1 MLAQLQAAQD
11 AVSNPPGKVGPN
23 ALYDALKSESRW
35 YNDDP
40 IDGARWN
47 KLFPYQLAIYK
58 VTDGRSDRQYTFTL
72 PMAPEALSV
81 TMPFASTVTATL
93 GGIVEENNGA
103 PFRLLSFTG
112 TTGVVPLKGSAK
124 QASDLSTS
132 RGIFAGTINASN
144 NTMDSV
150 KAVATG
156 KTVVYSNL
164 IDPEPENDILKSTG
178 YYQFRLLQ
186 RFLEGYAALKKG
198 TDGNQYRLAVCMWKD
213 EAVYYVT
220 PQVFAVNRT
229 AADPYSYNYSLQFK
243 AWRRTTDQGTE
254 YQAPNVPTVAP
265 DWLQNVK
272 NRINYVRDVI
282 QGGQDVLNAVRSDL
296 GSAVWDTVR
305 QVTLVADDALGL
317 GVSLSSFPSSVIADC
332 KNSVAQVASLKEKE
346 EYLERVYGD
355 RWKEIKEWLFGDDDV
370 NTNTNTNALAVR
382 PPGAAS
388 GAGGSTPDGANAAW
402 NGFSEQE
409 LQKTPSISAKIESE
423 KRRVRGLTAD
433 DYQAMQA
440 ENVRNAAAFAEAVG
454 ATTSVYKETYGFS
467 SSPVLKSE
475 PSEAD
480 YEVLF
485 ALNELNT
492 ILDKF
497 ITANTKQQTLS
508 AVEYI
513 GGLATK
519 SGIAFETPVS
529 KFGVPFPYGSSLES
543 LALRYLGDA
552 NRWHE
557 IAALNGLQTPFIDEV
572 GFNADLLVNGDGN
585 QIVVSNTYSEKL
597 FIGQPVWIGSNVVSR
612 SKRQIRGITPI
623 GSSLYILLSGDAN
636 LDNYRTADLA
646 SIHAYLPYT
655 VNSQQLIYIPSQDAV
670 EGDDF
675 RTDKIPSVDE
685 TDKLLRIG
693 GLDLLLTSDSDLVV
707 TPTGDGG
714 WSYGMTNIVQWLK
727 IGMSTPRGALVQH
740 PNFGIDIVPGT
751 SVADTSATEMAKS
764 IRNLVSINPAFSG
777 LESVSVTVNGPT
789 ADIAAAVGI
798 KGISSNIPIVT
809 TVRV

>member
-11 AVSNPPGKVGPN
+11 AVNNPPGTGLN
-23 ALYDALKSESRW
+23 TSQSARLSDALGSESRW

-40 IDGARWN
+40 IDGTRWN

-58 VTDGRSDRQYTFTL
+58 VADGRADRQYTFTL
-72 PMAPEALSV
+72 PIAPEALSI
-81 TMPFASTVTATL
+81 TMPFASAVTATL

-124 QASDLSTS
+124 QATDLSTS
-132 RGIFAGTINASN
+132 RGIFAGTINAVNS
-144 NTMDSV
+144 TMDSV
-150 KAVATG
+150 KAVSTG

-164 IDPEPENDILKSTG
+164 IDPEPGNDIIKSTG

-198 TDGNQYRLAVCMWKD
+198 SDGNQYRLAVCMWKD

-243 AWRRTTDQGTE
+243 AWRRTSDQGTE

-265 DWLQNVK
+265 NWLAGIK

-296 GSAVWDTVR
+296 GNAVWDTVR

-317 GVSLSSFPSSVIADC
+317 GVSLSSFPSSIIADC
-332 KNSVAQVASLKEKE
+332 KSSVAQVASLREKE

-370 NTNTNTNALAVR
+370 DTNTLAGR
-382 PPGAAS
+382 PPSAAS
-388 GAGGSTPDGANAAW
+388 GAGGSTPDGTNAAW
-402 NGFSEQE
+402 NSFSEQE
-409 LQKTPSISAKIESE
+409 LQKTPSLSAKIESE
-423 KRRVRGLTAD
+423 KRRVRGLTED
-433 DYQAMQA
+433 DYRAMQA
-440 ENVRNAAAFAEAVG
+440 DNVRNAAAFAEAVG
-454 ATTSVYKETYGFS
+454 ATTSTYTETYGLPS
-467 SSPVLKSE
+467 VPVLKSE
-475 PSEAD
+475 PDDAD

-497 ITANTKQQTLS
+497 IIANTKQQTMS

-513 GGLATK
+513 GGLATRA
-519 SGIAFETPVS
+519 GIAFEVPVS
-529 KFGVPFPYGSSLES
+529 KFGIPFPYGSSLES

-557 IAALNGLQTPFIDEV
+557 IAALNGLQSPFIDEV

-585 QIVVSNTYSEKL
+585 QIVVSDTYYEKL

-612 SKRQIRGITPI
+612 SKRQIKGITRVND
-623 GSSLYILLSGDAN
+623 SLYVLLSGDS
-636 LDNYRTADLA
+636 LDNYRTTDLA

-655 VNSQQLIYIPSQDAV
+655 VNSQQLVYIPSQDVV

-675 RTDKIPSVDE
+675 RTDKIPSIDE

-707 TPTGDGG
+707 TSTGDGG
-714 WSYGMTNIVQWLK
+714 WSYGMTNIIQWLK
-727 IGMSTPRGALVQH
+727 IGMSTPKGALVQH
-740 PNFGIDIVPGT
+740 PNFGVDIVPGT

-777 LESVSVTVNGPT
+777 LESISVRVAGPV
-789 ADIAAAVGI
+789 AEIATAVGI
-798 KGISSNIPIVT
+798 KGISSNVPIVT